1 MTGTA
6 YDSRRITI
14 GSGATSATVVVVE
27 TTEVTSSD
35 DATDDEIVSVVPV
48 IGATIV
54 GIGTHSSGGVGCPVS
69 SLNVAPRLLE
79 TGVSVTSTEEL

>member
-1 MTGTA
+1 MA

-14 GSGATSATVVVVE
+14 GSGATPAAVAIAVAE

-35 DATDDEIVSVVPV
+35 DATDNGIISVVPV
-48 IGATIV
+48 IGAIVV
-54 GIGTHSSGGVGCPVS
+54 GIGTRSSGGVGCPVS